1 MAIRPVLIMA
11 GGTGG
16 HVYPALAIAEYL
28 RNKGVQLYWLGTN
41 KGLESRVV
49 PQNNFPL
56 LTIKVSG
63 LRGTNIFRWIL
74 APFAVL
80 VAIAHA
86 LKIMINIRPS
96 LVIGMGGF
104 VSGPGGIAAW
114 ILRIPLLIHEQ
125 NSIAGLTNK
134 ILSPFSRII
143 MQGFPNALTGKKV
156 ITTGNPVRLEII
168 QKANEFGEKKQ
179 AEKGATLHILV
190 LGGSLGAR
198 ILNNI
203 VPVVLAKLSQDINIE
218 TLHQTGTAHLEAT
231 VNTYEVSGIKSD
243 GVVSYIEDMAQA
255 YSWADLVICRSGAL
269 TVSEISVMGLASIFI
284 PYPYAVDDHQ
294 TMNAKYLADSG
305 GGVLLPENEL
315 NDQKLLELIT
325 DFHNKRES
333 IVEMSSIARNKAM
346 PNATETIGNLC
357 MEIVNA

>member
-28 RNKGVQLYWLGTN
+28 RKKGAQLYWLGTS

-56 LTIKVSG
+56 FTINVSG

-80 VAIAHA
+80 IAIAHA

-114 ILRIPLLIHEQ
+114 LLRIPLLIHEQ
-125 NSIAGLTNK
+125 NSIGGLTNK
-134 ILSPFSRII
+134 LLSPFARII
-143 MQGFPNALTGKKV
+143 MQGFPHAFTGKKV

-168 QKANEFGEKKQ
+168 QKASELGEIKQ
-179 AEKGATLHILV
+179 AEKGETLNILV

-198 ILNNI
+198 VLNNI
-203 VPVVLAKLSQDINIE
+203 VPVVLAKLSQDINIK

-231 VNTYEVSGIKSD
+231 VHAYEVSGIKPD

-294 TMNAKYLADSG
+294 TMNAKYLADAG

-315 NDQKLLELIT
+315 NNEKLLELIT
-325 DFHNKRES
+325 DFHNKRET
-333 IVEMSSIARNKAM
+333 IVEMSSIARKKIHA
-346 PNATETIGNLC
+346 
-357 MEIVNA
+357 